1 MSGAAATRWHSLRA
15 TVGGRKQRRT
25 LPRNSLKSPQLHEDG
40 WSGGIRR
47 SAVQAGGIKGATIC
61 RWYIAG
67 GFTRHCTSL
76 KAWMNKLFSMACS
89 RVCCNENT
97 FDHAFHF
104 KNFQYQMNDVSK
116 TLLLPGIPF
125 GVSGVCGVGDLMME
139 GCNYSSLYT
148 YHACMHHTHKLLYSL
163 TNVIYIHIIQ
173 SYVLSLLFSLYVMCA
188 DKPCIVQLMTRLL
201 YATCIRWI

>member
-25 LPRNSLKSPQLHEDG
+25 LPRNSLKSPQLQQDG

-67 GFTRHCTSL
+67 GFTRHCTAL

-97 FDHAFHF
+97 FDHSFDDESSESEIH
-104 KNFQYQMNDVSK
+104 DVSK
-116 TLLLPGIPF
+116 TLILLHPGGIPF
-125 GVSGVCGVGDLMME
+125 GVSSVCGVGDLMME

-148 YHACMHHTHKLLYSL
+148 YHACMHHIHKLLYSL
-163 TNVIYIHIIQ
+163 TYVIYIH
-173 SYVLSLLFSLYVMCA
+173 Y
-188 DKPCIVQLMTRLL
+188 KMTRC
-201 YATCIRWI
+201 TTR

>member
-25 LPRNSLKSPQLHEDG
+25 LPRNSLKSPQLHQDG
-40 WSGGIRR
+40 WRGGIRC
-47 SAVQAGGIKGATIC
+47 SAVHAGGIKGATIC

-67 GFTRHCTSL
+67 GFTRHCTAL

-97 FDHAFHF
+97 FDHSFD
-104 KNFQYQMNDVSK
+104 FQKVLKVKLMMFRKPYSSS
-116 TLLLPGIPF
+116 PWHPF
-125 GVSGVCGVGDLMME
+125 GVSGVCEVGDLMME

-148 YHACMHHTHKLLYSL
+148 YHACMHHIHKLLYSL
-163 TNVIYIHIIQ
+163 TY
-173 SYVLSLLFSLYVMCA
+173 M
-188 DKPCIVQLMTRLL
+188 
-201 YATCIRWI
+201 